1 MDEWVNEWVM
11 KLGLTFSVQGNS
23 HIQELQVQ
31 TNYFSILKE
40 VLSTRGWSHH
50 LSSMYLHSWNRSKP
64 RKANRD
70 NLGLGKWSSFNSK
83 VLVLKNMSIIVF
95 LHISLLRQGSYNLM
109 ALLKLDFVNGLTFQW
124 PKIPVTTDIKQ

>member
-109 ALLKLDFVNGLTFQW
+109 ALLKLDFVNGLTFQ